1 MNHFP
6 YRDGELFAEG
16 VPLQRIAAGVGTP
29 VYCYSSAALAAN
41 YRAFA
46 EAFAGQRA
54 TICYAV
60 KANSNLAVIR
70 TLARL
75 GAGADVLSEGELR
88 RALRAG
94 IGPGKIVFSGVGKS
108 PDEMALALEVGI
120 GQFNVE
126 SEPEIAALN
135 ELAAAKGV
143 RAPVAIRVNP
153 DIDAGTHEKITTG
166 MKANKFGID
175 FERARAVAAHAA
187 GLPGIEIVGV
197 AVHIGSQLTDLAPF
211 SDAFRLLSELVGG
224 LRDDG
229 HDIRRLDLGG
239 GLGITYKDETPPTPK
254 EYAAMIATATDGLE
268 VEIVL
273 EPGRA
278 IAGDA
283 GVLLT
288 RVLYVKKGGSRTF
301 VIVDAAMNDLMRP
314 SLYDAHHAII
324 PVIEP
329 ASGAEEAAEEAVV
342 DVVGPVCETADFFAK
357 DRAMPVVNSQDLLAI
372 GCAGAYGAV
381 MASAYNSRPLVAEVL
396 VKDGDFAVIRPR
408 QSYDDML
415 GAEKMPDWLEDAR
428 PLPSTKPLPSKGVA

>member
-16 VPLQRIAAGVGTP
+16 VPLRRIAAEVGTP
-29 VYCYSSAALAAN
+29 VYCYSSAALSAN

-46 EAFAGQRA
+46 DAFAGQRA

-60 KANSNLAVIR
+60 KANSNVAVIR

-88 RALRAG
+88 RALLAG
-94 IGPGKIVFSGVGKS
+94 VPPGKIVFSGVGKS
-108 PDEMALALEVGI
+108 PGEMALALETGI
-120 GQFNVE
+120 GQINVE
-126 SEPEIAALN
+126 SEPEIEALN
-135 ELAAAKGV
+135 ELAAAKGI

-153 DIDAGTHEKITTG
+153 DVDAGTHEKIATG
-166 MKANKFGID
+166 MKENKFGID
-175 FERARAVAAHAA
+175 FDRARAVAAHAG

-211 SDAFRLLSELVGG
+211 SDAFRLLSGLVGG
-224 LRDDG
+224 LRQDG

-239 GLGITYKDETPPTPK
+239 GLGITYQDETPPTPK
-254 EYAAMIATATDGLE
+254 EYAAMIATVTDGLE

-288 RVLYVKKGGSRTF
+288 RVLYIKKGVSRTF

-314 SLYDAHHAII
+314 ALYDAHHAII
-324 PVIEP
+324 PAIEP
-329 ASGAEEAAEEAVV
+329 APGANEGAV
-342 DVVGPVCETADFFAK
+342 DVVGPVCETGDFFAR
-357 DRAMPVVNSQDLLAI
+357 DRVMPVVHSQDLLAI

-428 PLPSTKPLPSKGVA
+428 PLPSKGVA